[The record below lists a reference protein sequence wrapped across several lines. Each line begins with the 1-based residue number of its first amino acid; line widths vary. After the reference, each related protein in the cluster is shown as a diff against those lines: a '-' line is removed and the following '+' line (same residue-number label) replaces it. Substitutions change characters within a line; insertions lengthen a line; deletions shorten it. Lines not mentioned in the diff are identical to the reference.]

1 MRKIIAGL
9 LILALSFLAIGCST
23 TKTATSTSGGDKS
36 TTEKATSTPAT
47 IRIGTL
53 PTEDTLAIHVADQ
66 KGIFKNRDLEVK
78 VTVFKSA
85 QERDAALQAGQI
97 DGFMGD
103 IVAVAAL
110 QQSGTPVSIVS
121 ILLGAVPSEGRFG
134 IVVPP
139 ESTATTVAQLKG
151 MPIATSSNT
160 ITEYVIDSLLKENT
174 LNDSDIKKVEI
185 KALPVRLEA
194 VMSGKVQAAALPDP
208 LLALAEKQGA
218 HLIIDDTKGVNI
230 SQTVLVL
237 RKDFLAKDDN
247 KTAVKSL
254 LVGIND
260 GVGLI
265 NKNPDAYRKLLVD
278 KAKLPKPIENSY
290 KINTYPEVQ
299 LPTKDE
305 VGQVLDWMV
314 KKNIIKPGLTYKDL
328 VNREVQPS

>member
-9 LILALSFLAIGCST
+9 LILALSILAIGCSSA
-23 TKTATSTSGGDKS
+23 KTGTSTSEGEKGK
-36 TTEKATSTPAT
+36 TEKASAPTT
-47 IRIGTL
+47 IKIGTL
-53 PTEDTLAIHVADQ
+53 PTEDTLPIYVAQQ
-66 KGIFKNRDLEVK
+66 KGIFEDRGLDVQ

-121 ILLGAVPSEGRFG
+121 TLLGVKPSEGRFG
-134 IVVPP
+134 IVAPP
-139 ESTATTVAQLKG
+139 KSNIKTVAQLKG
-151 MPIATSSNT
+151 VPIATSSNT
-160 ITEYVIDSLLKENT
+160 ITEYVIDSLLKENGFT
-174 LNDSDIKKVEI
+174 DTDIKKVEI

-194 VMSGKVQAAALPDP
+194 VMGGKVQAAALPDP
-208 LLALAEKQGA
+208 LLAFAEKQGA
-218 HLIIDDTKGVNI
+218 RLIISDTKGANV
-230 SQTVLVL
+230 SQTVLVF
-237 RKDFLAKDDN
+237 RKDFLGKDEN
-247 KTAVKSL
+247 KAAIKDL
-254 LVGIND
+254 LVSIND

-265 NKNPDAYRKLLVD
+265 NKKPDAYRKLLVE

-299 LPTKDE
+299 LPTEDE

-314 KKNIIKPGLTYKDL
+314 KKHIIKPGLTYKDL
-328 VNREVQPS
+328 INQEVQPS